1 MEGAMQSAKLPN
13 NSVPRVEYDHRVRE
27 ARLRLERV
35 ERLLVKGA
43 VVVEPRPLRFLRLFG
58 FRVANGRGRGGDT
71 GASGKP
77 RPFGISIPVPTVY
90 RVPPLWGSAV
100 QD

>member
-43 VVVEPRPLRFLRLFG
+43 VVVEPRPLRFLRLLG
-58 FRVANGRGRGGDT
+58 FRVANGRGRGANT
-71 GASGKP
+71 GSSGNR
-77 RPFGISIPVPTVY
+77 RPCGIPMPVPT
-90 RVPPLWGSAV
+90 
-100 QD
+100 